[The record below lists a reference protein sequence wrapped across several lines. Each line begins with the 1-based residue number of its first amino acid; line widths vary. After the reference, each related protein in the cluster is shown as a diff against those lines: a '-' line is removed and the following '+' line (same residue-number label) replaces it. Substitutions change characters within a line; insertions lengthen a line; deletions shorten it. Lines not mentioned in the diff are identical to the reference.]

1 MLAVLGAVWVA
12 VWLLVLLPRTEA
24 SLVVRVGVGAYLAAG
39 LAMLVFAALGRH
51 EPRWL
56 DWAISASW
64 ALGVCGTA
72 LYVSLTKAEW
82 GPNSGWARALWSAWL
97 LFLAILPLYWTYKR
111 RRKTV
116 RGEPDRSAGS
126 PTGSSRHRT

>member
-1 MLAVLGAVWVA
+1 VKERTTRALAVFGAVWVA
-12 VWLLVLLPRTEA
+12 VWLLVLLTRTEA
-24 SLVVRVGVGAYLAAG
+24 SLVLRVGVGAYLAAG

-64 ALGVCGTA
+64 ALGVGGAT
-72 LYVSLTKAEW
+72 LYVSFTQAEW

-97 LFLAILPLYWTYKR
+97 LVVAILPVYWTYKR
-111 RRKTV
+111 RGATV
-116 RGEPDRSAGS
+116 KGGRDR
-126 PTGSSRHRT
+126 